1 MGGPSPRR
9 APPRTPPGVLIVAQ
23 EPLHETRFPGESGEY
38 RDARDALLRA
48 EIDLRRAE
56 EAVAIRRRE
65 LPLGGEVPTDYIFD
79 SAAGAV
85 DAVRAPRRQGHARS
99 STASCSCPRAT
110 TRSAD
115 LALRAPRSSTQSMAT
130 AQHLESMIA
139 IAASAKVPLPRFTEH
154 AARRGWSHL
163 RLLSS
168 AGSTYNTDYHAE
180 APDGSQWP
188 LATVFVRRDGRIH
201 HSWSSELFF
210 APSDPE
216 AASAARRP
224 DVAGLED
231 PRSDARRPRR
241 LRSAPAYV
249 K

>member
-9 APPRTPPGVLIVAQ
+9 SPPRTPPGVLIVAQ
-23 EPLHETRFPGESGEY
+23 SRCT
-38 RDARDALLRA
+38 
-48 EIDLRRAE
+48 RRASR
-56 EAVAIRRRE
+56 ASPVSTAMRAMRCFAPRSSFVGRRRRSQAGAASC
-65 LPLGGEVPTDYIFD
+65 P
-79 SAAGAV
+79 SAARRRPITCSTRRPGGH
-85 DAVRAPRRQGHARS
+85 AVRALRRQGHALSLQLHVPARGRRPARPSVPLVHLDHRRS
-99 STASCSCPRAT
+99 RRRGA
-110 TRSAD
+110 
-115 LALRAPRSSTQSMAT
+115 APRVDHRDRCLCQGPA
-130 AQHLESMIA
+130 
-139 IAASAKVPLPRFTEH
+139 PRFTEH

-216 AASAARRP
+216 QHPRHVDLMWPVWKILDLTPGGRG
-224 DVAGLED
+224 DFD
-231 PRSDARRPRR
+231 PQ
-241 LRSAPAYV
+241 LAYG